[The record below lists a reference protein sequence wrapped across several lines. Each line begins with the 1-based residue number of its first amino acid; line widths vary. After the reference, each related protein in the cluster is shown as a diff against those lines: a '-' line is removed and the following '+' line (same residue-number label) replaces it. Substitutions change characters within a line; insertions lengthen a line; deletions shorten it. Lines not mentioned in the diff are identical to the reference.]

1 MHKMEQNKAKE
12 LKIELKTLLLN
23 REINTYAE
31 SIMFL
36 NSLGFIPCQAQGYE
50 LLNWLRKLSLSSS
63 KTSKTTMLSAI
74 LPEVQQK
81 KTPHKKWGFPLRISP
96 VNVTKSAVSS
106 GFGHLYRRNPSWKTL
121 FFVQCKI
128 DIQKK

>member
-36 NSLGFIPCQAQGYE
+36 NS
-50 LLNWLRKLSLSSS
+50 
-63 KTSKTTMLSAI
+63 
-74 LPEVQQK
+74 
-81 KTPHKKWGFPLRISP
+81 
-96 VNVTKSAVSS
+96 
-106 GFGHLYRRNPSWKTL
+106 
-121 FFVQCKI
+121 
-128 DIQKK
+128 